1 MKDALKPKHY
11 EIMRSKF
18 PDYIQAV
25 ETLGK
30 AVRDA
35 GPLDEK
41 TLLLVQ
47 LGAACATHSEGSV
60 LSHARRA
67 MAAGASLDEINH
79 ALMGLTSTIGFP
91 TVAAAISWVRK
102 NLEND

>member
-1 MKDALKPKHY
+1 MKDELKPKHY
-11 EIMRSKF
+11 EIMRAKH
-18 PDYIQAV
+18 PAYIEAV

-30 AVRDA
+30 VVHGA

-47 LGAACATHSEGSV
+47 LGAAATAHSEGSV

-67 MAAGASLDEINH
+67 MAAGVSLEEIYH

-91 TVAAAISWVRK
+91 TVAAALSWVRK
-102 NLEND
+102 NLDEE

>member
-11 EIMRSKF
+11 EIMRSKY

-30 AVRDA
+30 AVSTA

-41 TLLLVQ
+41 TLLFVQ
-47 LGAACATHSEGSV
+47 LGAAAAAHSEGSV
-60 LSHARRA
+60 LSHARRV
-67 MAAGASLDEINH
+67 MAAGASLEEVCH
-79 ALMGLTSTIGFP
+79 ALIGLTSTIGFP
-91 TVAAAISWVRK
+91 TVAAALSWVRK
-102 NLEND
+102 NLEEE

>member
-11 EIMRSKF
+11 EIMRSKY
-18 PDYIQAV
+18 PTYIEAV
-25 ETLGK
+25 ESLGK

-41 TLLLVQ
+41 TLLFVQ
-47 LGAACATHSEGSV
+47 LGAAAAAHSEGSV

-67 MAAGASLDEINH
+67 MAAGASLEEIYH

-91 TVAAAISWVRK
+91 TVAAAMSWVRK
-102 NLEND
+102 NLEGE